1 MTDIFRAKHP
11 TAKVFTWYGHQG
23 KQASRLD
30 KFFTPIDLPCQVSSE
45 FFPYSD
51 HKTVS
56 LVVSLE
62 TAGATSGKSYWKLNV
77 SVLEH
82 ESYRGRI
89 RELLTDCRT
98 LRPAFDTAGEWWAD
112 IKRRIK
118 VVTTKH
124 CSLVKASSTAEEA
137 DIRTSLEKETDLIK
151 VSVLKEKLKSL
162 EYNRFQALRARARFR
177 KDKFDEKCTP
187 FFYNRI
193 RERRAQKSVTK
204 IKAPSGKVET
214 TTKGILKTFH
224 DFYTNLYKK
233 APYDAP
239 TQERILRCT
248 TERQSATVG
257 NNDLSVLKLT
267 PDNLRHSV
275 FSSKTGSTPGPDG
288 LPAEFYRVFFDDL
301 ADILLGVYVEI
312 ATTGC
317 IPRSMLEAIT
327 ILIPKQETH

>member
-1 MTDIFRAKHP
+1 MNK
-11 TAKVFTWYGHQG
+11 G
-23 KQASRLD
+23 
-30 KFFTPIDLPCQVSSE
+30 E
-45 FFPYSD
+45 
-51 HKTVS
+51 
-56 LVVSLE
+56 
-62 TAGATSGKSYWKLNV
+62 KSPEV
-77 SVLEH
+77 
-82 ESYRGRI
+82 
-89 RELLTDCRT
+89 
-98 LRPAFDTAGEWWAD
+98 
-112 IKRRIK
+112 
-118 VVTTKH
+118 
-124 CSLVKASSTAEEA
+124 
-137 DIRTSLEKETDLIK
+137 
-151 VSVLKEKLKSL
+151 
-162 EYNRFQALRARARFR
+162 
-177 KDKFDEKCTP
+177 
-187 FFYNRI
+187 
-193 RERRAQKSVTK
+193 VTK

-317 IPRSMLEAIT
+317 IHRSMLEAIT
-327 ILIPKQETH
+327 ILIPKAGDPLEPSNYRPISLLNTDYNY